1 MNIGIRLAARN
12 PDTAPSVAYAL
23 MAALVILTCG
33 HVLSNLLR
41 TMPAMAID
49 LLAADLGSTAQR
61 LAALTAAYHFS
72 FAICQIPVG
81 VALDR
86 YSIRNVALTL
96 LVGTF
101 AGAGLAALWR
111 GPASFLAAQLLLGLA
126 TSGMLMC
133 PMALAAKRL
142 SSSQFGVWSGLIL
155 SLGNAGMLLSASPLA
170 FVVEQ
175 WGWRTGFWLA
185 GFAALAVAG
194 LVILIV
200 PGDRPQQVKKSPAL
214 RAEMR
219 TVLRLGAA
227 PALRGIVILAFV
239 SLAVLLVLR
248 GLWVGP
254 WLMDVK
260 GLSRLDA
267 GNVLTV
273 FTVALVVGPALMGLV
288 DRRIGQRRMLLLVTQ
303 LIAAALFVLLACGAP
318 GMPLAR
324 AFAVVFMPVSFDIV
338 VLVSI
343 GLLVCVQPLI
353 YAMTRQ
359 MVALENTGKALSA
372 VNLAFFLGVAVMQSA
387 TAPIAASWGL
397 PAVLIAMA
405 VFLTIGVVSFFML
418 TRTPAARLRQ

>member
-12 PDTAPSVAYAL
+12 PDTAPGVAYAL

-101 AGAGLAALWR
+101 AGAALAALSR

-239 SLAVLLVLR
+239 SLAVLLV
-248 GLWVGP
+248 
-254 WLMDVK
+254 
-260 GLSRLDA
+260 
-267 GNVLTV
+267 
-273 FTVALVVGPALMGLV
+273 
-288 DRRIGQRRMLLLVTQ
+288 TQ